1 MSSFLRHVRKNFQL
15 INSYNTTMAS
25 SLTFSASV
33 GQQQKVFSVKKNAS
47 SKKRVSVQ
55 TKAASFV
62 RFCYVM
68 FSLFYVCIIF
78 LIFLIF
84 FTSSSYPL
92 IFLICRL
99 VSLQTGRS
107 VQSERMRGT
116 RSRGRQ
122 RRLNRRFI
130 RRQFY
135 GLRAERCRHG
145 CVQFARR
152 ESARRYLEIS
162 LHQRENHVQTRDELP
177 FNHDFGREQNRHRFQ
192 DV

>member
-1 MSSFLRHVRKNFQL
+1 MGETRRL
-15 INSYNTTMAS
+15 
-25 SLTFSASV
+25 
-33 GQQQKVFSVKKNAS
+33 KK
-47 SKKRVSVQ
+47 SKKFTQSPFTSTVPCAQKSRTNLFEKVSF
-55 TKAASFV
+55 FV
-62 RFCYVM
+62 HENF
-68 FSLFYVCIIF
+68 FS
-78 LIFLIF
+78 
-84 FTSSSYPL
+84 SSSYPL

-99 VSLQTGRS
+99 ISIQTGRS

-135 GLRAERCRHG
+135 GLCAERCRHG